1 MSSVDEGPPNDLS
14 REDEAELRL
23 LCGSIGQSAELEGLA
38 QALKVLHG
46 EAVQRFRSHLAD
58 QLQNLRDESLQP
70 SILKT
75 LAGQSSWRSPRS

>member
-1 MSSVDEGPPNDLS
+1 MSRVDEGPPNDLS

-23 LCGSIGQSAELEGLA
+23 LYGSMGQPAELEALA

-46 EAVQRFRSHLAD
+46 EAIQRFRSHLAD
-58 QLQNLRDESLQP
+58 QLQTCGTSLSNP